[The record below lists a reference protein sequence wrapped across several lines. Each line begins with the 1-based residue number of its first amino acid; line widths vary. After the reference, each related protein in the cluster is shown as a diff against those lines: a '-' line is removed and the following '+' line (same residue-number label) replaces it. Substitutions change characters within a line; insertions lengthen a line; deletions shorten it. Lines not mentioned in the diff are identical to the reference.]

1 MLLNW
6 NVSSRKKM
14 EGFKMGKFNFN
25 AAVKDI
31 CNKVNALIN
40 EQEMKYYVKKGGE
53 WKTADDL
60 DLLFFNKSEFVDIL
74 PRKRGD
80 LMQTNTW
87 QGFILAVFIGNKN
100 NKDEH
105 YTIAQ
110 LNEAER
116 MAPAWL
122 QENSNLVA

>member
-25 AAVKDI
+25 EAVKDV
-31 CNKVNALIN
+31 CNMLNSLVN
-40 EQEMKYYVKKGGE
+40 EQEIKYYIKKKGH
-53 WKTADDL
+53 WNIASRL
-60 DLLFFNKSEFVDIL
+60 DLLFLSKREFMKNW
-74 PRKRGD
+74 PRRRGD
-80 LMQTNTW
+80 LLMTNNW
-87 QGFILAVFIGNKN
+87 EGYILAVFIGNKN
-100 NKDEH
+100 GKDIR
-105 YTIAQ
+105 YTIGQ
-110 LNEAER
+110 LAAAEK